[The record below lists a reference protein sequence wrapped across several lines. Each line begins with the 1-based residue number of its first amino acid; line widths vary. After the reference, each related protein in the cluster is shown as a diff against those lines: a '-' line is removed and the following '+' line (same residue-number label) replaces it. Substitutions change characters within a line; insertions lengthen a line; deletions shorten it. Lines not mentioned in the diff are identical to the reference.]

1 MQPVSEVL
9 PEHFVTCSESILLEC
24 RCGQKLLLLGRKS
37 DWRKEGRT
45 VFACS
50 ECGEKLSLN
59 DDPSSRVSR
68 SIVRRLWRNISNGYA
83 RAALQVG
90 LLRNLVAG

>member
-9 PEHFVTCSESILLEC
+9 PEHFITCSESIVLEC

-45 VFACS
+45 VFKCS

-59 DDPSSRVSR
+59 HDPSRVSR

-83 RAALQVG
+83 RAALQVS
-90 LLRNLVAG
+90 LLRNSVAG